1 MKMLSWLLAL
11 GVAFPVFGA
20 LNVGEAAP
28 SLCYLD
34 VSENQV
40 CVDQMKGAVVV
51 LIYSTGWC
59 PACNDEMRE
68 LAPRVGEFKG
78 KSVVFIS
85 LSSQGD
91 EHGSEPNK
99 AFLEKWQKRYNIPF
113 TVAASPKDAG
123 KSFFDP
129 PFYIPATVV
138 LDKTGKLLAKEQGM
152 SVDSLFALI
161 NKNL

>member
-1 MKMLSWLLAL
+1 MRLLSLFLAL
-11 GVAFPVFGA
+11 GTAFPVFGA
-20 LNVGEAAP
+20 LNIGDTAP
-28 SLCYLD
+28 NLCYLD
-34 VSENQV
+34 LSENQV

-59 PACNDEMRE
+59 PACQAEMKE
-68 LAPRVGEFKG
+68 LVPRVKEFQG

-91 EHGSEPNK
+91 GHGSEPDK
-99 AFLEKWQKRYNIPF
+99 KFLESWQKRYNIPF

-129 PFYIPATVV
+129 PYYIPATVV
-138 LDKTGKLLAKEQGM
+138 LDKSGKLIGKEQGM
-152 SVDSLFALI
+152 SVDDLFALI